1 MRGKTALLATLLALA
16 VLLAAAGGT
25 ALILHDNYLID
36 FQLYPKNAVSM
47 DLLGQ
52 DISIDH
58 YEALR
63 QKLPRCEILWDVPFQ
78 GEKLP
83 SDTTVITVD
92 TLTEEDV
99 NALACFPQLETV
111 HAENCRDYDSLLRL
125 REAYPNVTVS
135 SRVTL
140 DGTEYPA
147 DTESVELK
155 TASAQNLSM
164 LPLLTNLHTVTV
176 ANSEG
181 DQDFSALI
189 QYCRDNDLNFWL
201 HIGEELVDAN
211 VQELTVEG
219 IADADLSLLGSL
231 PNLKKLHMVDP
242 AADPAA
248 LTALS
253 AAYPDMDISWEGTA
267 CSRARILR
275 WICLRLW

>member
-47 DLLGQ
+47 DLRGQ
-52 DISIDH
+52 NISIDH

-83 SDTTVITVD
+83 GDTTVITVD

-125 REAYPNVTVS
+125 QEAYPNVTVS

-164 LPLLTNLHTVTV
+164 LPLLPF
-176 ANSEG
+176 
-181 DQDFSALI
+181 QF
-189 QYCRDNDLNFWL
+189 R
-201 HIGEELVDAN
+201 
-211 VQELTVEG
+211 
-219 IADADLSLLGSL
+219 
-231 PNLKKLHMVDP
+231 
-242 AADPAA
+242 
-248 LTALS
+248 
-253 AAYPDMDISWEGTA
+253 
-267 CSRARILR
+267 
-275 WICLRLW
+275 

>member
-1 MRGKTALLATLLALA
+1 MLQPTCDSRL
-16 VLLAAAGGT
+16 
-25 ALILHDNYLID
+25 
-36 FQLYPKNAVSM
+36 
-47 DLLGQ
+47 
-52 DISIDH
+52 
-58 YEALR
+58 
-63 QKLPRCEILWDVPFQ
+63 VPIA
-78 GEKLP
+78 
-83 SDTTVITVD
+83 SHRRR
-92 TLTEEDV
+92 TEEDV

-201 HIGEELVDAN
+201 HIGEELVDTN

-219 IADADLSLLGSL
+219 ITDADLPLLASL
-231 PNLKKLHMVDP
+231 PNLKKLHRADGPGGHCRRQSRSRGGDP
-242 AADPAA
+242 QGGRG
-248 LTALS
+248 S
-253 AAYPDMDISWEGTA
+253 VQSSGTEA
-267 CSRARILR
+267 GLR
-275 WICLRLW
+275 CL